1 MRIEKVCV
9 ASIVCD
15 LGFYFPPPL
24 FFLYFYRVSSG
35 LTENRGF
42 FSGYIYIYILTGF
55 LCFPFLGL
63 TVNNVCVVQFPR
75 KSGSSLSLKRE
86 RESVF

>member
-42 FSGYIYIYILTGF
+42 FSGYIYIHINWF
-55 LCFPFLGL
+55 
-63 TVNNVCVVQFPR
+63 
-75 KSGSSLSLKRE
+75 SLLSFSWVDGE
-86 RESVF
+86 